1 MLHSLPKLLLSHR
14 SSKKILYLIVVLVS
28 LLVVVTTVFLINR
41 DKSRTSSVSG
51 PLILVDKSIATTE
64 NKLSTDPNNINLL
77 VTLCQNYL
85 QKVRETADTEYYN
98 NCDDLLARAVA
109 LEPNNDQVI
118 AAQSALA
125 YGRHN
130 FPAGLE
136 LARKAVALNP
146 NKIAYYG
153 LLGDGQIELG
163 LYAEA
168 VSSFQTMVDKRPDL
182 SSYNRVAYLRE
193 LYGDVEG
200 AKSALRSAISSGS
213 SYPENVAFSQVEL
226 GKLYARTDLTQAEQ
240 MFNQALN
247 TYKDFPPAL
256 EGLGRVAF
264 ARNDY
269 KKAFQHFQQ
278 AFDDLPLAQYST
290 ALGDTYSAMGNKA
303 KANQQY
309 YLAQLAFDQSS
320 ASGVNNDYEVST
332 YLSERGRD
340 NARALDLAK
349 KSLSARPNVFSSDA
363 MAWALYNSSN
373 YPEAQVRIDEALKP
387 GLKVPIVYFHAGMIA
402 SKLGQNE
409 KAREYLKTALELDN
423 YLLESHFSLLDR
435 KAATTALEKLE

>member
-1 MLHSLPKLLLSHR
+1 MSHSLPKLRLSHR
-14 SSKKILYLIVVLVS
+14 FSKKTLYLIVGLVS
-28 LLVVVTTVFLINR
+28 LLVVTTAAYVMNR
-41 DKSRTSSVSG
+41 DRSKTSSVSG
-51 PLILVDKSIATTE
+51 SLSLIDKSIATTE
-64 NKLSTDPNNINLL
+64 SQLSADPNNINLL

-85 QKVRETADTEYYN
+85 QKVRETADTEYYKK
-98 NCDDLLARAVA
+98 CDDLLARAVA
-109 LEPNNDQVI
+109 IEPSNDQVY

-136 LARKAVALNP
+136 LAKKAVALNP
-146 NKIAYYG
+146 NVVTYYG

-163 LYAEA
+163 QYPEA
-168 VSSFQTMVDKRPDL
+168 VASFQTMVDRRPDL
-182 SSYNRVAYLRE
+182 SSYNRVAYIRE
-193 LYGDVEG
+193 LYGDIEG
-200 AKSALRSAISSGS
+200 AKSALRSAIGAGS

-226 GKLYARTDLTQAEQ
+226 GKLHARTDLTQAEQ
-240 MFNQALN
+240 MFNQALL
-247 TYKDFPPAL
+247 TQKDFPPAL

-269 KKAFQHFQQ
+269 KKAIQHFQQ

-290 ALGDTYSAMGNKA
+290 ALGDTYSAMGNKT
-303 KANQQY
+303 KADQQY

-320 ASGVNNDYEVST
+320 ASGVNNDYELST

-340 NARALDLAK
+340 TTKALELAK

-363 MAWALYNSSN
+363 MAWGLYNSRN
-373 YPEAQVRIDEALKP
+373 YPEAQAQINQALKP

-409 KAREYLKTALELDN
+409 QAREHLKTALELDK

-435 KAATTALEKLE
+435 KAATAELERLK

>member
-1 MLHSLPKLLLSHR
+1 MSYSLPKILLSHR
-14 SSKKILYLIVVLVS
+14 PSKKILYLMVVFAS
-28 LLVVVTTVFLINR
+28 LLVVATTIYLIKR
-41 DKSRTSSVSG
+41 DKSKTSSVSG
-51 PLILVDKSIATTE
+51 PFSLVDKSIATTE
-64 NKLSTDPNNINLL
+64 NKLSADPNNITLL

-85 QKVRETADTEYYN
+85 QKVRETADTEYYTK
-98 NCDDLLARAVA
+98 CDDLLARAVA
-109 LEPNNDQVI
+109 LEPSNDQVI

-136 LARKAVALNP
+136 LAMKAVALNP

-163 LYAEA
+163 RYTEA

-182 SSYNRVAYLRE
+182 SSYNRVAYIRE
-193 LYGDVEG
+193 LYGDIEG
-200 AKSALRSAISSGS
+200 AKSALRSAIGAGS

-226 GKLYARTDLTQAEQ
+226 GKLYARTDLTQAEET
-240 MFNQALN
+240 FNQALY

-269 KKAFQHFQQ
+269 KKALQYFQQ

-290 ALGDTYSAMGNKA
+290 ALGDTYRAMGNET

-309 YLAQLAFDQSS
+309 YLAQIAFDQSS

-340 NARALDLAK
+340 TARALDLAK
-349 KSLSARPNVFSSDA
+349 KSLSVRPNIFSFDA

-373 YPEAQVRIDEALKP
+373 YSEAQLRINEALKP

-402 SKLGQNE
+402 IKLGQTE

-423 YLLESHFSLLDR
+423 YFLESHFSLLDR
-435 KAATTALEKLE
+435 KAATAALERLK